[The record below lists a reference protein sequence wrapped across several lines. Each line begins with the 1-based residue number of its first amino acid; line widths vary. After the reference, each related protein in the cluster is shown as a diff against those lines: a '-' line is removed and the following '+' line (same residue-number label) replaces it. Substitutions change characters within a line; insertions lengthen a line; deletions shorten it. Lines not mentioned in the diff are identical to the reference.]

1 MAKEKTF
8 DNVLHVENLVKTYL
22 NKQKP
27 AVENVSFTINAG
39 EIVGLLG
46 HNGAGKSTTI
56 KCITGVLPYE
66 GGKITICGKDNKKHS
81 FDAKAQIGYVTDN
94 HAVFQR
100 MTGYEYLMFM
110 ADIFGVS
117 KEDRKSRYE
126 ELENVFKLKDDV
138 YKEINTYSHGMK
150 QKICM
155 MGSLI
160 HYPKVWILDE
170 PMIGLDPT
178 IFNNVFKYMKEYAS
192 RGNAILFSSHNID
205 AVKRLCDRVI
215 IIKKG
220 KLAAD
225 LKVQED
231 IIDKDFDLEH
241 FFLDDS
247 TIEKEEK

>member
-1 MAKEKTF
+1 MSKEKIF
-8 DNVLHVENLVKTYL
+8 DNVLQIENLVKTYS

-27 AVENVSFTINAG
+27 AVENISFTVNSG

-66 GGKITICGKDNKKHS
+66 GGKITICGNDIKKHS
-81 FDAKAQIGYVTDN
+81 YDAKAQIGYVTDN

-126 ELENVFKLKDDV
+126 EIENVFKLKDDV
-138 YKEINTYSHGMK
+138 FKEINTYSHGMK

-231 IIDKDFDLEH
+231 IIDKNFDLEH

-247 TIEKEEK
+247 TIDKDEK